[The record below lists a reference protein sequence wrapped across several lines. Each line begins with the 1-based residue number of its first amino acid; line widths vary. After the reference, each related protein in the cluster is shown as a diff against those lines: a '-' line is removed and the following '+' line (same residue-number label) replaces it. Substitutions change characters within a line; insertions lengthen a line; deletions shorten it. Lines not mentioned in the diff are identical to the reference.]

1 MDHEQFQTPVKTVIR
16 KIIVYHKMPIEI
28 CNKKKIHQNIFNC
41 SIAFL

>member
-28 CNKKKIHQNIFNC
+28 CNKKKYIKT
-41 SIAFL
+41 FLTVQ